1 MKNILVATDLS
12 PNCDRAMARAF
23 KLAAQNKA
31 KLHMIHVPPNYHF
44 VGMKKQAQSLRD
56 ELAQSLKDYLTDY
69 ATDDDVKSNVIISRT
84 SNAYEEIIAA
94 GEEVHADLIVM
105 GLHNKSGL
113 IDMFVGTTIERV
125 IRKGIKPVLM
135 VKDKPRAHYSSLV
148 SGVDFSGACSHA
160 FTTAL
165 QLSPGAKVSLVHSF
179 DFPDSSNGHKIEALS
194 GEVIERLEVKQM
206 DAFVKQHQKS
216 LKKFKVTPKLF
227 KYSTVKGDPAKT
239 LIKQVK
245 SSKANLLAVGV
256 NARAGLGHLK
266 LGGITAQLL
275 IDPPC
280 DVLVS
285 KGY

>member
-1 MKNILVATDLS
+1 
-12 PNCDRAMARAF
+12 
-23 KLAAQNKA
+23 
-31 KLHMIHVPPNYHF
+31 
-44 VGMKKQAQSLRD
+44 MKKQAQSLQD
-56 ELAQSLKDYLTDY
+56 ELAQSLQDYLTDY
-69 ATDDDVKSNVIISRT
+69 SSIAGVKSNVIISST

-94 GEEVHADLIVM
+94 GEDVHADLIVM

-135 VKDKPRAHYSSLV
+135 VKDKPRTHYTSLV
-148 SGVDFSGACSHA
+148 SGVDFSGACSIA
-160 FTTAL
+160 LTTAL
-165 QLSPGAKVSLVHSF
+165 QITPGAKVSLVHSF
-179 DFPDSSNGHKIEALS
+179 DFPDSPNGHKIEALS
-194 GEVIERLEVKQM
+194 GEVIERLEAKQM

-216 LKKFKVTPKLF
+216 FKKFKVAPKF
-227 KYSTVKGDPAKT
+227 FEYSTVKGDAIKI

-245 SSKANLLAVGV
+245 SSKANLLSVGV

-275 IDPPC
+275 LDPPC

-285 KGY
+285 QGF